1 MIDSTGVEWPDE
13 IWVHRRGETAK
24 YFYSTTSIPPGAFY
38 KNEFEYAYDM
48 PMQVYFSVP
57 SQIEYLTESDAENE
71 CTKWL
76 TDKLTRRGFLVG
88 SVQPTSTISKINS
101 FQAMGRISR
110 ASLEDQ
116 RALTAHQDAKSPDEP
131 HYLHQLGLS
140 SKEALQRINDLP
152 NGFLDDLKNK
162 TLIDKDLLQEI
173 RNAFD
178 TLSIEYYECAV
189 LRDKLD
195 SLYPYLK

>member
-110 ASLEDQ
+110 ASLEESTQ
-116 RALTAHQDAKSPDEP
+116 RALATHQDVKIPDGP
-131 HYLHQLGLS
+131 
-140 SKEALQRINDLP
+140 IV
-152 NGFLDDLKNK
+152 
-162 TLIDKDLLQEI
+162 IDKDLLQEI
-173 RNAFD
+173 RNLLNNGAY
-178 TLSIEYYECAV
+178 EYAECKV

-195 SLYPYLK
+195 KIYPFLC